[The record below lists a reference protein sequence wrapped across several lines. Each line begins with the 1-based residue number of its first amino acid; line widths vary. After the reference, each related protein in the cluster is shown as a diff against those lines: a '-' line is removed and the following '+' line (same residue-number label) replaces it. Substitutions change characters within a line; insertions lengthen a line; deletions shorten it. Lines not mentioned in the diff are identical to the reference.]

1 MSKIALIGATGRAG
15 SQLLAEALRR
25 GHQVTAIARGAA
37 ALPAAPDQRT
47 VAVDV
52 LDTPALTAAL
62 AGHDVVISSARFD
75 GLPPAAV
82 IGATQ
87 AAGVPRLLVVGGAAS
102 LLLPDGTRLFDS
114 PQFPAAYQAEAAGGI
129 AFLQALQAE
138 PVLDWSFLSPSA
150 LFDGS
155 ERTGRF
161 RLGRD
166 QLLADA
172 DGQSRISFPD
182 FAIALIDE
190 LERPAHRR
198 QRFTVG
204 Y

>member
-1 MSKIALIGATGRAG
+1 MTKIAIIGATGRAG

-25 GHQVTAIARGAA
+25 GHHVTAIARSAA
-37 ALPAAPDQRT
+37 SLPAQAGLRSQ
-47 VAVDV
+47 AVDL

-62 AGHDVVISSARFD
+62 AGHDVVLSSARFD
-75 GLPPAAV
+75 GVPPQAI
-82 IGATQ
+82 IGATL

-114 PQFPAAYQAEAAGGI
+114 PQFPAAYRAEAAGGI
-129 AFLQALQAE
+129 AFLEALRAQTA
-138 PVLDWSFLSPSA
+138 LDWSFLSPAA
-150 LFDGS
+150 LFDGQ

-161 RLGRD
+161 RLGQD
-166 QLLADA
+166 QLLSDA

-182 FAIALIDE
+182 FAIAMLDE
-190 LERPAHRR
+190 LERPAHSR
-198 QRFTVG
+198 QRFTVA

>member
-1 MSKIALIGATGRAG
+1 M
-15 SQLLAEALRR
+15 
-25 GHQVTAIARGAA
+25 
-37 ALPAAPDQRT
+37 
-47 VAVDV
+47 
-52 LDTPALTAAL
+52 
-62 AGHDVVISSARFD
+62 VISSARFD